1 MYGWKK
7 KDWVMKATLWKAR
20 IEDVKFE
27 WVKTDFNKPVDLLAK
42 QRIHDNTSQ
51 ALHFHYVSS
60 NS

>member
-1 MYGWKK
+1 
-7 KDWVMKATLWKAR
+7 MKATLWKAR